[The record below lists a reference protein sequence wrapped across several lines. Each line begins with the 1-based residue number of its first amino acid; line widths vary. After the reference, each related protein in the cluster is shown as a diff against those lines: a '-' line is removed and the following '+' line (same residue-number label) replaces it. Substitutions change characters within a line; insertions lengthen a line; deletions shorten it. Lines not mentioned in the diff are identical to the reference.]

1 MKLSK
6 HTLNMLK
13 NFGDINMSIEI
24 KKGNVLRTVSVQ
36 KNILAQ
42 AELEDEFPQD
52 FAIYELNRFL
62 GAASLFDDPDFEF
75 NAKSTKIGNDKGN
88 LDYVYCDPS
97 MIVTPPENNITFP
110 EPEIKFELT
119 QDILSQI
126 MRASNVLGTPE
137 IVIEGAPHSSGT
149 HQEFFHICAMDVNN
163 DSTDTFYVNL
173 FESYDKPFRF
183 VFKTE
188 NMKMLPGNYDVEISS
203 KGISHFT
210 LQGAKLQYW
219 IATESTSSFGG

>member
-13 NFGDINMSIEI
+13 NFSDINMSIEI
-24 KKGNVLRTVSVQ
+24 KKGSVLRTVSVQ

-42 AELEDEFPQD
+42 AELEDEFPKD

-62 GAASLFDDPDFEF
+62 GAVSLFDDPELEF
-75 NAKSTKIGNDKGN
+75 NAKSVNIGTTKHSA
-88 LDYVYCDPS
+88 DYVYCDPS

-110 EPEIKFELT
+110 DPEVKFTLT
-119 QDILSQI
+119 QDSLSQV

-137 IVIEGAPHSSGT
+137 IAIEGGPHPNDS
-149 HQEFFHICAMDVNN
+149 IRIKALDVNN
-163 DSTDTFYVNL
+163 DSTDTFQVVL
-173 FESYDKPFRF
+173 DEKSGHTFRF

-188 NMKMLPGNYDVEISS
+188 NMKMVSGNYDVEISS
-203 KGISHFT
+203 KGISHFS

-219 IATESTSSFGG
+219 IATESTSNFEG

>member
-13 NFGDINMSIEI
+13 NFSDINMSIEI
-24 KKGNVLRTVSVQ
+24 KEGNILRTVSVQ

-42 AELEDEFPQD
+42 AEIEDSFPQD

-62 GAASLFDDPDFEF
+62 GAVSLFDDPELEF
-75 NAKSTKIGNDKGN
+75 NAKSANIGTTKHSV
-88 LDYVYCDPS
+88 DYVYCDPS

-110 EPEIKFELT
+110 DPEVKFTLS
-119 QDILSQI
+119 QDALSQI
-126 MRASNVLGTPE
+126 MKASNVLGTPE
-137 IVIEGAPHSSGT
+137 IAIEGGPHPNDV
-149 HQEFFHICAMDVNN
+149 IRLKALDVNN
-163 DSTDTFYVNL
+163 DSTDTFKVVL
-173 FESYDKPFRF
+173 DEKSGHTFRF

-188 NMKMLPGNYDVEISS
+188 NMKMIPGNYDVEISS

-210 LQGAKLQYW
+210 LQGQKLEYW

>member
-13 NFGDINMSIEI
+13 NFSDINMSIEI
-24 KKGNVLRTVSVQ
+24 KKGSVLRTVSVQ

-42 AELEDEFPQD
+42 AELEDEFPKD

-62 GAASLFDDPDFEF
+62 GAVSLFDDPELEF
-75 NAKSTKIGNDKGN
+75 NAKSVNIGTTKHSA
-88 LDYVYCDPS
+88 DYVYCDPS
-97 MIVTPPENNITFP
+97 MIVTPPENNINFP
-110 EPEIKFELT
+110 DPEVKFTLT
-119 QDILSQI
+119 QDSLSQV

-137 IVIEGAPHSSGT
+137 IAIEGGPHPNDS
-149 HQEFFHICAMDVNN
+149 IRIKALDVNN
-163 DSTDTFYVNL
+163 DSTDTFQVVL
-173 FESYDKPFRF
+173 DEKSGHTFRF

-188 NMKMLPGNYDVEISS
+188 NMKMIPGNYDVEISS
-203 KGISHFT
+203 KGISHFS
-210 LQGAKLQYW
+210 LQGIKLQYW

>member
-13 NFGDINMSIEI
+13 NFSDINMSIEI
-24 KKGNVLRTVSVQ
+24 KEGNILRTVSVQ

-42 AELEDEFPQD
+42 AELEDSFPQD

-62 GAASLFDDPDFEF
+62 GAVSLFDDPEF
-75 NAKSTKIGNDKGN
+75 QFNGKSANIGTTRHSV
-88 LDYVYCDPS
+88 DYVYCDPS

-110 EPEIKFELT
+110 DPEVKFV
-119 QDILSQI
+119 LSQDAFSQV
-126 MRASNVLGTPE
+126 MKASNVLGTPE
-137 IVIEGAPHSSGT
+137 IAVEGGPAPADS
-149 HQEFFHICAMDVNN
+149 IRIKALDVNN
-163 DSTDTFYVNL
+163 DSTDTFQVVL
-173 FESYDKPFRF
+173 DEHSGDKFRF

-188 NMKMLPGNYDVEISS
+188 NMKMVPGNYDVEISS

-210 LQGAKLQYW
+210 LQGQNLQYW
-219 IATESTSSFGG
+219 IATESTSNFGG

>member
-13 NFGDINMSIEI
+13 NFSDINMSIEI
-24 KKGNVLRTVSVQ
+24 KKGNLLRTVSVQ

-42 AELEDEFPQD
+42 AELEDEFPKD

-62 GAASLFDDPDFEF
+62 GAVSLFDDPELEF
-75 NAKSTKIGNDKGN
+75 NAKSVNIGITKHSA
-88 LDYVYCDPS
+88 DYVYCDPS

-110 EPEIKFELT
+110 DPEVKFTLT
-119 QDILSQI
+119 QDSLSQV

-137 IVIEGAPHSSGT
+137 IAIEGGPHPNDS
-149 HQEFFHICAMDVNN
+149 IRIKALDVNN
-163 DSTDTFYVNL
+163 DSTDTFQVVL
-173 FESYDKPFRF
+173 DEKSGHTFRF

-188 NMKMLPGNYDVEISS
+188 NMKMIPGNYDIEISS
-203 KGISHFT
+203 KGISHFS
-210 LQGAKLQYW
+210 LQGTELQYW
-219 IATESTSSFGG
+219 IATESTSNFGG

>member
-6 HTLNMLK
+6 HTLSMLK
-13 NFGDINMSIEI
+13 NFSDINMSIEI
-24 KKGNVLRTVSVQ
+24 KEGNILRTVSVQ

-42 AELEDEFPQD
+42 AELEDSFPQD

-62 GAASLFDDPDFEF
+62 GAVSLFDDPEF
-75 NAKSTKIGNDKGN
+75 RFNGKSANIGTTRHSV
-88 LDYVYCDPS
+88 DYVYCDPS

-110 EPEIKFELT
+110 DPEVKFTLS
-119 QDILSQI
+119 QDALSQI
-126 MRASNVLGTPE
+126 MKASNVLGTPE
-137 IVIEGAPHSSGT
+137 IAIEGGPHPNDV
-149 HQEFFHICAMDVNN
+149 IRIKALDVNN
-163 DSTDTFYVNL
+163 DSTDTFKVVL
-173 FESYDKPFRF
+173 DEKSEHTFMF

-188 NMKMLPGNYDVEISS
+188 NMKMIPGNYDVEISS

-210 LQGAKLQYW
+210 LQGQKLEYW

>member
-42 AELEDEFPQD
+42 AELEDEFPKD

-62 GAASLFDDPDFEF
+62 GAASLFNDPEFEF
-75 NAKSTKIGNDKGN
+75 NAKSANIGTPKHSV
-88 LDYVYCDPS
+88 DYVYCDPS

-110 EPEIKFELT
+110 DPEVKFTLT
-119 QDILSQI
+119 QDSLSQV

-137 IVIEGAPHSSGT
+137 IAIEGGPHPNDS
-149 HQEFFHICAMDVNN
+149 IRIKALDVNN
-163 DSTDTFYVNL
+163 DSTDTFQVVL
-173 FESYDKPFRF
+173 DEKSGHTFRF

-188 NMKMLPGNYDVEISS
+188 NMKMIPGNYDVEISS
-203 KGISHFT
+203 KGISHFS
-210 LQGAKLQYW
+210 LQGTELQYW
-219 IATESTSSFGG
+219 IATESTSNFGG

>member
-13 NFGDINMSIEI
+13 NFSDINMSIEI

-42 AELEDEFPQD
+42 AELEDEFPKD

-62 GAASLFDDPDFEF
+62 GAVSLFDDPELEF
-75 NAKSTKIGNDKGN
+75 NAKSVNIGTTKHSA
-88 LDYVYCDPS
+88 DYVYCDPS
-97 MIVTPPENNITFP
+97 MIVTPPENNINFP
-110 EPEIKFELT
+110 DPEVKFTLT
-119 QDILSQI
+119 QESLSQV

-137 IVIEGAPHSSGT
+137 IAIEGDAG
-149 HQEFFHICAMDVNN
+149 IINIKALDVNN
-163 DSTDTFYVNL
+163 DSTDTFKVVL
-173 FESYDKPFRF
+173 DEKTDDKFRF

-188 NMKMLPGNYDVEISS
+188 NMKMIPGNYDVEISS
-203 KGISHFT
+203 KGISHFS
-210 LQGAKLQYW
+210 LQGQKLEYW

>member
-13 NFGDINMSIEI
+13 NFSDINMSIEI
-24 KKGNVLRTVSVQ
+24 KEGNILRTVSVQ

-42 AELEDEFPQD
+42 AELEDSFPQD

-62 GAASLFDDPDFEF
+62 GAVSLFDDPEF
-75 NAKSTKIGNDKGN
+75 RFNGKSANIGTTKHSV
-88 LDYVYCDPS
+88 DYVYCDPS
-97 MIVTPPENNITFP
+97 MIVTPPENNINFP
-110 EPEIKFELT
+110 DPEVKFTLS
-119 QDILSQI
+119 QDALSQI
-126 MRASNVLGTPE
+126 MKASNVLGTPE
-137 IVIEGAPHSSGT
+137 IAIEGGPHPNDV
-149 HQEFFHICAMDVNN
+149 IRLKALDVNN
-163 DSTDTFYVNL
+163 DSTDTFKVVL
-173 FESYDKPFRF
+173 DEKSGHTFRF

-188 NMKMLPGNYDVEISS
+188 NMKMIPGNYDVEISS

-210 LQGAKLQYW
+210 LQGQKLEYW

>member
-13 NFGDINMSIEI
+13 NFSDINMSIEI

-62 GAASLFDDPDFEF
+62 GAVSLFDDPELEF
-75 NAKSTKIGNDKGN
+75 NAKSVNIGTTKHSA
-88 LDYVYCDPS
+88 DYVYCDPS

-110 EPEIKFELT
+110 DPEVKFTLT
-119 QDILSQI
+119 QDSLSQV

-137 IVIEGAPHSSGT
+137 IAIEGGPHPNDS
-149 HQEFFHICAMDVNN
+149 IRIKALDVNN
-163 DSTDTFYVNL
+163 DSTDTFQVVL
-173 FESYDKPFRF
+173 DEKSGHTFRF

-188 NMKMLPGNYDVEISS
+188 NMKMIPGNYDVEISS
-203 KGISHFT
+203 KGISHFS
-210 LQGAKLQYW
+210 LQGIKLQYW

>member
-13 NFGDINMSIEI
+13 NFSDINMSIEI
-24 KKGNVLRTVSVQ
+24 KKGNILRTVSVQ

-42 AELEDEFPQD
+42 AELEDEFPKD

-62 GAASLFDDPDFEF
+62 GAVSLFDDPEFEF
-75 NAKSTKIGNDKGN
+75 NAKSANIGTTKHSV
-88 LDYVYCDPS
+88 DYVYCDPS

-110 EPEIKFELT
+110 EPEVKFTLS
-119 QDILSQI
+119 QDALSQI
-126 MRASNVLGTPE
+126 MKASNVLGTPE
-137 IVIEGAPHSSGT
+137 IAIEGGPHPNDV
-149 HQEFFHICAMDVNN
+149 IRLKALDVNN
-163 DSTDTFYVNL
+163 DSTDTFKVVL
-173 FESYDKPFRF
+173 EEKSGDKFRF

-188 NMKMLPGNYDVEISS
+188 NMKMIPGNYDVEISS

-210 LQGAKLQYW
+210 LQGQKLEYW

>member
-6 HTLNMLK
+6 HTLSMLK
-13 NFGDINMSIEI
+13 NFSDINMSIEI
-24 KKGNVLRTVSVQ
+24 KEGNILRTVSVQ

-42 AELEDEFPQD
+42 AELEDSFPQD

-62 GAASLFDDPDFEF
+62 GAVSLFDDPEF
-75 NAKSTKIGNDKGN
+75 TFNGKSTNIGTAKHSV
-88 LDYVYCDPS
+88 DYVYCDPS

-110 EPEIKFELT
+110 DPEVKFT
-119 QDILSQI
+119 LSQDALSQV
-126 MRASNVLGTPE
+126 MKASNVLGTPE
-137 IVIEGAPHSSGT
+137 IAIEGGPHPNDS
-149 HQEFFHICAMDVNN
+149 IRVKALDVNN
-163 DSTDTFYVNL
+163 DSTDTFKVVL
-173 FESYDKPFRF
+173 DEKSGHTFRF

-188 NMKMLPGNYDVEISS
+188 NMKMIPGNYDVEISS

-219 IATESTSSFGG
+219 IATEASSSFNT

>member
-13 NFGDINMSIEI
+13 NFSDINMSIEI

-42 AELEDEFPQD
+42 AELEDEFPKD

-62 GAASLFDDPDFEF
+62 GAVSLFDDPELEF
-75 NAKSTKIGNDKGN
+75 NAKSVNIGTTKHSA
-88 LDYVYCDPS
+88 DYVYCDPS

-110 EPEIKFELT
+110 DPEVKFTLT
-119 QDILSQI
+119 QDSLSQV

-137 IVIEGAPHSSGT
+137 IAIEGGPHPNDS
-149 HQEFFHICAMDVNN
+149 IRIKALDVNN
-163 DSTDTFYVNL
+163 DSTDTFQVVL
-173 FESYDKPFRF
+173 DEKSGHTFRF

-188 NMKMLPGNYDVEISS
+188 NMKMIPGNYDVEISS
-203 KGISHFT
+203 KGISHFS
-210 LQGAKLQYW
+210 LQGTELQYW
-219 IATESTSSFGG
+219 IATESTSNFGG

>member
-13 NFGDINMSIEI
+13 NFSDINMSIEI

-42 AELEDEFPQD
+42 AELEDEFPKD

-62 GAASLFDDPDFEF
+62 GAVSLFDDPELEF
-75 NAKSTKIGNDKGN
+75 NAKSVNIGTTKHSA
-88 LDYVYCDPS
+88 DYVYCDPS

-110 EPEIKFELT
+110 DPEVKFTLT
-119 QDILSQI
+119 QDSLSQV

-137 IVIEGAPHSSGT
+137 IAIEGGPHPNDS
-149 HQEFFHICAMDVNN
+149 IRIKALDVNN
-163 DSTDTFYVNL
+163 DSTDTFQVVL
-173 FESYDKPFRF
+173 DEKSGHTFRF

-188 NMKMLPGNYDVEISS
+188 NMKMVSGNYDVEISS
-203 KGISHFT
+203 KGISHFS
-210 LQGAKLQYW
+210 LQGTKLQYW